1 MNARAEAASG
11 LSRQQLLGRSNAE
24 LGFSPQLVELWHS
37 SFERVFATGRP
48 EVVEFSF
55 GTGGDERHYEAKL
68 VPELAKDG
76 SVSSLLALTRDV
88 TAWKKAQLELREED
102 RRKSDFIAVLS
113 HELRNPLAPIRNS
126 LVLLERTAPGT
137 DAHSRAH
144 EVLVRQTEQLS
155 RLVDDLLDIGRLT
168 HGKIVLQ
175 PTRLDAREVVRAS
188 CDAVR
193 PLFEDRGV
201 VLDLEVG
208 SEPAWVEADG
218 ERLGQMVGNL
228 LNNALKFTPPSGRV
242 SVRVFPLGE
251 RCEILVRD
259 SGAGIHPGDS
269 TGSSSPSCRALERG
283 CPMVAWGWGSRW

>member
-1 MNARAEAASG
+1 MRETEQRFRTLAEHAPDIIARFDRRFRHLYVNARAEAASG

-68 VPELAKDG
+68 VPELAEDG

-201 VLDLEVG
+201 VLDLEWAPSRRGWRPMG
-208 SEPAWVEADG
+208 SA
-218 ERLGQMVGNL
+218 
-228 LNNALKFTPPSGRV
+228 
-242 SVRVFPLGE
+242 SVRWS
-251 RCEILVRD
+251 EI
-259 SGAGIHPGDS
+259 
-269 TGSSSPSCRALERG
+269 C
-283 CPMVAWGWGSRW
+283 